1 MKIAMLMDTN
11 TRSQVLDQET
21 ARRFAS
27 HGELAWNETEQN
39 EPENAKKVI
48 QGAHVAVT
56 SWGSPAMT
64 RELLDEAPDLKL
76 VLHAAGSVKPIVTE
90 EMYRRGI
97 KIISSAHVLSSGVS
111 ETALGFTIAGCKN
124 FFSLNREIRQG
135 GWSHTGVTDLYGIT
149 VGIIG
154 FGIAGSHFAE
164 LLSHFSVNVIS
175 YDLYVSKQRMAALG
189 VEKVDFEELLSR
201 SDVIS
206 LHAPSIDDTYHM
218 INRESLSKMKDGA
231 ILINTARGSL
241 VDEEALIHA
250 LECGKLKAAFLDVTD
265 PEPPAPESRLRTLE
279 NCILTPHLAGQAGN
293 GLRKIGLHCC
303 LELERFLAGKPL
315 LYSVTEEMLAKMA

>member
-1 MKIAMLMDTN
+1 MKIAMLMDKN

-21 ARRFAS
+21 IRRFAAL
-27 HGELAWNETEQN
+27 GELTWNETEQN

-48 QGAHVAVT
+48 RGAEVAVT

-64 RELLDEAPDLKL
+64 GELLDEAPGLKL

-97 KIISSAHVLSSGVS
+97 RIVSSAYVLSSGVS
-111 ETALGFTIAGCKN
+111 ETALGLIIGACKN
-124 FFSLNREIRQG
+124 FFCLNQEIRQG

-149 VGIIG
+149 VGIVG
-154 FGIAGSHFAE
+154 FGIAGSHLAE
-164 LLSHFSVNVIS
+164 LLAHFSVKVIS
-175 YDLYVSKQRMAALG
+175 YDLYVSAERMAALG
-189 VEKVDFEELLSR
+189 AEKVEFEELLRR
-201 SDVIS
+201 SDVVS

-218 INRESLSKMKDGA
+218 INSETLGRMKEGA
-231 ILINTARGSL
+231 VLINTARGSL
-241 VDEEALIHA
+241 VDEAALIQA
-250 LECGKLKAAFLDVTD
+250 LESGRLKYACLDVTD
-265 PEPPAPESRLRTLE
+265 PEPPAPDSKLRSLP

-303 LELERFLAGKPL
+303 LELERYLAGEPL
-315 LYSVTEEMLAKMA
+315 LYAVTEEMLAKMA